1 MICDSLIYSHSV
13 KTQNPILRSLTS
25 NRVLL
30 AISLSLFFAWIYLS
44 EWLPL
49 AIQKIGGG
57 RNYADLVSVLQAAE
71 CYKVEGDEVY
81 SSLTTCGYQY
91 GLFLLEFINFF
102 KLNTLNFKVLG
113 FTFFV
118 VVVLILISLAV
129 ATANSKIQSVLI
141 FVLVI
146 SPGPWLLFERGN
158 FDLLIIVFLAMG
170 VSAINTRF
178 SIFTILFFALT
189 ALMKFYTL
197 PLLLLYVLIER
208 NRLLQKIALSSLLVL
223 SPIVIHNIISAESHP
238 NPMFAAFGLPAPGL
252 WLNFFAWR
260 FDLPIELGIAS
271 LYLVGLFVVLFGLY
285 LFYFSPIKEK
295 FLAHQIGA
303 FSLTGFRSHAFLV
316 SAGAYVSCFLAGMN
330 FDYRLI
336 FLIFALLLLN
346 ASYAELRGSRW
357 FVGIQIASLWAT
369 YFFFGAVGPIPVL
382 LAILG
387 NFCQLVLALYLMG
400 AMYRT
405 LEASYDLSRFQQSM
419 KRWVLRKTI

>member
-1 MICDSLIYSHSV
+1 
-13 KTQNPILRSLTS
+13 
-25 NRVLL
+25 
-30 AISLSLFFAWIYLS
+30 
-44 EWLPL
+44 
-49 AIQKIGGG
+49 
-57 RNYADLVSVLQAAE
+57 
-71 CYKVEGDEVY
+71 
-81 SSLTTCGYQY
+81 
-91 GLFLLEFINFF
+91 
-102 KLNTLNFKVLG
+102 
-113 FTFFV
+113 
-118 VVVLILISLAV
+118 
-129 ATANSKIQSVLI
+129 
-141 FVLVI
+141 
-146 SPGPWLLFERGN
+146 
-158 FDLLIIVFLAMG
+158 
-170 VSAINTRF
+170 
-178 SIFTILFFALT
+178 
-189 ALMKFYTL
+189 MKFYTL

-208 NRLLQKIALSSLLVL
+208 NRLLQKIALTSFLVL

-285 LFYFSPIKEK
+285 LFYFSPIKER

-336 FLIFALLLLN
+336 FLIFALLFLN
-346 ASYAELRGSRW
+346 ASYAELRESRW

-387 NFCQLVLALYLMG
+387 NFCQLILALYLMG

-405 LEASYDLSRFQQSM
+405 LEVSYGLARFQQSM
-419 KRWVLRKTI
+419 KQWTLRKAG

>member
-1 MICDSLIYSHSV
+1 MICDSLIYSHSM
-13 KTQNPILRSLTS
+13 KTQNQFLRSLTS

-71 CYKVEGDEVY
+71 CYQVEGDEVY

-102 KLNTLNFKVLG
+102 KLNTLNFKILG

-129 ATANSKIQSVLI
+129 ATANSRIQSVLI
-141 FVLVI
+141 FALVI

-170 VSAINTRF
+170 ASVINTRF

-208 NRLLQKIALSSLLVL
+208 NRLLKKIALSSLLVL
-223 SPIVIHNIISAESHP
+223 SPIVIHNIVSAESHP

-271 LYLVGLFVVLFGLY
+271 LYLVGLFVMLSGLY
-285 LFYFSPIKEK
+285 LFYFSPIKER

-346 ASYAELRGSRW
+346 ASYAELRSSRW

-400 AMYRT
+400 AIYRT
-405 LEASYDLSRFQQSM
+405 LEFSYGHSRFQQTL
-419 KRWVLRKTI
+419 KQWIVRNAG

>member
-1 MICDSLIYSHSV
+1 MG
-13 KTQNPILRSLTS
+13 SLTS
-25 NRVLL
+25 NRVVL

-57 RNYADLVSVLQAAE
+57 RNYADLVSVLQAAQ

-81 SSLTTCGYQY
+81 SSLTTCAYQY

-102 KLNTLNFKVLG
+102 NLDALDFKLLG
-113 FTFFV
+113 FILFA

-129 ATANSKIQSVLI
+129 ATADTKIQSILI
-141 FVLVI
+141 FILVI

-158 FDLLIIVFLAMG
+158 FDLLIIVFLALG

-208 NRLLQKIALSSLLVL
+208 NRLLKKIAFSSLLVL
-223 SPIVIHNIISAESHP
+223 SPIVIHNITSAESHP

-252 WLNFFAWR
+252 WLNSFAWR
-260 FDLPIELGIAS
+260 FDLPVELGMAS
-271 LYLVGLFVVLFGLY
+271 LYFVGLFVVLFGLY
-285 LFYFSPIKEK
+285 LFYFSPLKER

-303 FSLTGFRSHAFLV
+303 FSLTVFQSHAFLV
-316 SAGAYVSCFLAGMN
+316 SAGTYVSCFLAGMN

-346 ASYAELRGSRW
+346 ASYSELRGSRC
-357 FVGIQIASLWAT
+357 FVGVQIAALWAT

-387 NFCQLVLALYLMG
+387 NFCQLILALYLMG
-400 AMYRT
+400 AIYRT
-405 LEASYDLSRFQQSM
+405 LKVSYDLSMFQQSM
-419 KRWVLRKTI
+419 KRWVLRKAI

>member
-1 MICDSLIYSHSV
+1 M
-13 KTQNPILRSLTS
+13 RSLTS

-49 AIQKIGGG
+49 TIQKIGGG
-57 RNYADLVSVLQAAE
+57 RNYADLVSVLQAAK

-81 SSLTTCGYQY
+81 SSLTTCVYQY

-102 KLNTLNFKVLG
+102 NLDALDFKLLG
-113 FTFFV
+113 FILFA

-129 ATANSKIQSVLI
+129 ATADTKIQSILI

-158 FDLLIIVFLAMG
+158 FDLLIIVFLALG

-208 NRLLQKIALSSLLVL
+208 NRLLKKIAFSSLLVL
-223 SPIVIHNIISAESHP
+223 SPIVIHNITSAESHP

-260 FDLPIELGIAS
+260 FDLPVELGMAS
-271 LYLVGLFVVLFGLY
+271 LYFVGLFVVLFGLY
-285 LFYFSPIKEK
+285 LLYFSPIKER

-303 FSLTGFRSHAFLV
+303 FYLTGFKSHAFLV
-316 SAGAYVSCFLAGMN
+316 SAGTYVSCFLAGMN

-346 ASYAELRGSRW
+346 ASYSELRGSRW
-357 FVGIQIASLWAT
+357 FVGVQIAALWAT

-387 NFCQLVLALYLMG
+387 NFCQLILALYLMG
-400 AMYRT
+400 AIYRT
-405 LEASYDLSRFQQSM
+405 LEASYDLPRFQQFM

>member
-1 MICDSLIYSHSV
+1 M
-13 KTQNPILRSLTS
+13 RSLTS

-102 KLNTLNFKVLG
+102 NLNALDFKLLG
-113 FTFFV
+113 FVLFA

-129 ATANSKIQSVLI
+129 ATTDTKIQSILT
-141 FVLVI
+141 FALVI

-158 FDLLIIVFLAMG
+158 FDLLIIVFLALG
-170 VSAINTRF
+170 ISAINTKF

-208 NRLLQKIALSSLLVL
+208 NRLLKKIAFSSLLLL
-223 SPIVIHNIISAESHP
+223 SPIVIHNITSAESHP
-238 NPMFAAFGLPAPGL
+238 NPMYAAFGLPAPGL

-260 FDLPIELGIAS
+260 FDLPIELGMTS
-271 LYLVGLFVVLFGLY
+271 LYFVGLFVVLFGLY
-285 LFYFSPIKEK
+285 VFYFSPIKER

-303 FSLTGFRSHAFLV
+303 FSLTGFQRHAFLV
-316 SAGAYVSCFLAGMN
+316 SAGTYVSCFLAGMN

-357 FVGIQIASLWAT
+357 FVGIQIAALWAT

-387 NFCQLVLALYLMG
+387 NFCQLILALYMMG
-400 AMYRT
+400 AIYRT
-405 LEASYDLSRFQQSM
+405 LEASYGLSRFQQSM
-419 KRWVLRKTI
+419 NRWVLRKAI